1 MQKFNWTADDKDD
14 FNFYKSEKVTM
25 LSDNIKVIRWSE
37 KTAPDEAMLRSIL
50 ADEDLHPYMWSNS
63 PGDVYGAHDHSY
75 HKVIYVVRGSITFG
89 LPDAGD
95 KLTLNSG
102 DRLELPAG
110 VRHDAVVGPEGV
122 ACLEAHR

>member
-1 MQKFNWTADDKDD
+1 MQPKETNLGYMHKKGNPAMNTDA
-14 FNFYKSEKVTM
+14 V
-25 LSDNIKVIRWSE
+25 KVIRWSDD
-37 KTAPDEAMLRSIL
+37 TIPDEALLRSIL
-50 ADEDLHPYMWSNS
+50 ADEDLHPYVWSNG

-75 HKVIYVVRGSITFG
+75 HKVIFVIRGSITFG

-95 KLTLNSG
+95 KVTLNSG

-110 VRHDAVVGPEGV
+110 VRHDAVVGPQGV

>member
-1 MQKFNWTADDKDD
+1 MNIEKVEVILWSDDK
-14 FNFYKSEKVTM
+14 V
-25 LSDNIKVIRWSE
+25 
-37 KTAPDEAMLRSIL
+37 PDEALLRSIL
-50 ADEDLHPYMWSNS
+50 ADEELDPYVWSNG
-63 PGDVYGAHDHSY
+63 PGDVYGAHDHPY

-95 KLTLNSG
+95 KVTLNSG

-110 VRHDAVVGPEGV
+110 VRHDAVVGPRGV